1 MNNKI
6 LMPALSPTMTQGKL
20 AKWIKKDGDFV
31 KSGDV
36 LLEIETDKAT
46 MEVESVDDGFLT
58 IIVADGTN
66 GVNVNTEVGFLSDS
80 LELKNEPESSPS
92 ESEEVNVNE
101 KKDSLYNK
109 HYSPLAKRM
118 MEQNQINE
126 DEVSGSG
133 PMGRIIKDDI
143 IELLNKR
150 AKEIE
155 NKTKLTGSS
164 CSIKTPEIKQNLE
177 RHQVQNQDKVQVQ
190 NETRA
195 QDQNLEQ
202 YQVQNQD
209 KVQDQNETRAQDK
222 EQINKKDIA
231 VNLGSQQNLIEA
243 SNLRKTIAERLTFA
257 KQNIPHFYL
266 SIDCNIDKLIKLRT
280 EINEQFKESKVSIND
295 FIIKASSIALKNN
308 SDVNSSWENNH
319 IRFYNSVD
327 ISVAVAIDGGLITPI
342 IRDADKKSLREISSE
357 VRLLAKKAKEG
368 KLVLNEFQGGNFTIS
383 NLGMYGIKEFSAIIN
398 PPQSCILAVGA
409 GQKIPVVID
418 SEISIAN
425 IINVTMSCDHR
436 IVDGVLG
443 AKFLSEFKELIENPL
458 KIVI

>member
-46 MEVESVDDGFLT
+46 MEVESVDEGFLT
-58 IIVADGTN
+58 ILIQEGTN
-66 GVNVNTEVGFLSDS
+66 GVNVNTEIGFLSDS
-80 LELKNEPESSPS
+80 LETKSESTSALES
-92 ESEEVNVNE
+92 ALESVLESKSEEVNTNE
-101 KKDSLYNK
+101 KKDSLYKK

-118 MEQNQINE
+118 MEQGQINE

-143 IELLNKR
+143 THLLNKR

-155 NKTKLTGSS
+155 NKTKSTGLS
-164 CSIKTPEIKQNLE
+164 CAIKTPEIKQNPE
-177 RHQVQNQDKVQVQ
+177 QNP
-190 NETRA
+190 
-195 QDQNLEQ
+195 EQ
-202 YQVQNQD
+202 YQAQPQDYIQVQD
-209 KVQDQNETRAQDK
+209 KG
-222 EQINKKDIA
+222 QINKKDITTQ
-231 VNLGSQQNLIEA
+231 VSQQNLIEA

-266 SIDCNIDKLIKLRT
+266 SIDCNIDKLLKLRT

-295 FIIKASSIALKNN
+295 FIIKASGIALKNN
-308 SDVNSSWENNH
+308 SEVNASWENNH

-357 VRLLAKKAKEG
+357 VRVLAKKAKEG
-368 KLVLNEFQGGNFTIS
+368 KLALNEFQGGNFTIS

-425 IINVTMSCDHR
+425 IVNITMSCDHR

>member
-58 IIVADGTN
+58 ILIQEATD
-66 GVNVNTEVGFLSDS
+66 GVNVNTEIGFLSDS
-80 LELKNEPESSPS
+80 PEIKAELKPSLESK
-92 ESEEVNVNE
+92 SEEVNTNE
-101 KKDSLYNK
+101 KKDLSYNK
-109 HYSPLAKRM
+109 HYSPLAKKM
-118 MEQNQINE
+118 MEQSQINE

-155 NKTKLTGSS
+155 SKTKLTGLS
-164 CSIKTPEIKQNLE
+164 CTIKTPEIKQNLE
-177 RHQVQNQDKVQVQ
+177 QHQVQNQG
-190 NETRA
+190 
-195 QDQNLEQ
+195 
-202 YQVQNQD
+202 
-209 KVQDQNETRAQDK
+209 KVQDQNQNEARIQDRT
-222 EQINKKDIA
+222 QINKKDITTQ
-231 VNLGSQQNLIEA
+231 VSQQNLIEA
-243 SNLRKTIAERLTFA
+243 SGLRKTIAERLTFA

-327 ISVAVAIDGGLITPI
+327 ISVAVAINGGLITPI

-425 IINVTMSCDHR
+425 IVNVTMSCDHR

>member
-58 IIVADGTN
+58 ILIQEATD
-66 GVNVNTEVGFLSDS
+66 GVNVNTEIGFLSDS
-80 LELKNEPESSPS
+80 PEIKAELKPSLESK
-92 ESEEVNVNE
+92 SEEVNTNE
-101 KKDSLYNK
+101 KKDLSYNK
-109 HYSPLAKRM
+109 HYSPLAKKM
-118 MEQNQINE
+118 MEQSQINE

-143 IELLNKR
+143 
-150 AKEIE
+150 
-155 NKTKLTGSS
+155 
-164 CSIKTPEIKQNLE
+164 
-177 RHQVQNQDKVQVQ
+177 
-190 NETRA
+190 
-195 QDQNLEQ
+195 
-202 YQVQNQD
+202 
-209 KVQDQNETRAQDK
+209 
-222 EQINKKDIA
+222 NKKDITTQ
-231 VNLGSQQNLIEA
+231 VSQQNLIEA
-243 SNLRKTIAERLTFA
+243 SGLRKTIAERLTFA

-327 ISVAVAIDGGLITPI
+327 ISVAVAINGGLITPI

-425 IINVTMSCDHR
+425 IVNVTMSCDHR